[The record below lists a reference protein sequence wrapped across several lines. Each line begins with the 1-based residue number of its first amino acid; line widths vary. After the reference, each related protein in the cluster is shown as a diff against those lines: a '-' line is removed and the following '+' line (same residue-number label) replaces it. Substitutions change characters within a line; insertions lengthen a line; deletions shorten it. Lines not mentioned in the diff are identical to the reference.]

1 MTRPLWW
8 KQEVALMMRDL
19 DLRDIPSISRR
30 TDAGGR
36 QSTPRTAKQ
45 RIVADLVGRRVG
57 AV

>member
-1 MTRPLWW
+1 
-8 KQEVALMMRDL
+8 MMRDL